1 MTRAVSS
8 KSDAAESSLSK
19 VRCGAHH
26 SLGSVSS
33 DLSSSSN
40 EISII
45 LGVEQVLKGRNDSQ
59 FAQDA
64 RLVATAEG
72 GDNNLSGRDLPAR
85 EVTGVEVG
93 LVLSG
98 NEYVLASN
106 GDVYAPNEDV
116 QVSDDGVIGHF

>member
-1 MTRAVSS
+1 M
-8 KSDAAESSLSK
+8 
-19 VRCGAHH
+19 
-26 SLGSVSS
+26 
-33 DLSSSSN
+33 
-40 EISII
+40 
-45 LGVEQVLKGRNDSQ
+45 VLKGRNDSQ

-85 EVTGVEVG
+85 EGG
-93 LVLSG
+93 DNNLSG
-98 NEYVLASN
+98 CELLACEGQSSSHADASDVAPELVPLVDNVDNASN